1 VIEEQSNES
10 NSKDLLLRQSAIQR
24 MRNLVNDNESQGSFR
39 PEVMSSDSEVNWS
52 LQGGYRRPSQLIVNR
67 GAR

>member
-24 MRNLVNDNESQGSFR
+24 MRDLMNENESQGSFR